1 MVFEPV
7 VGNEAPR
14 SVDSPI
20 GTMHLIDGGVIPRA
34 AGFPGQGWTDDFRPA
49 RKTSVFTDRQEVIA

>member
-1 MVFEPV
+1 
-7 VGNEAPR
+7 
-14 SVDSPI
+14 
-20 GTMHLIDGGVIPRA
+20 MHLIDGGVIPRA